1 MLFTRRENRAKRE
14 GVRKE
19 AGRGEYLD
27 LTLAVTG
34 IYVIRRFAICTF
46 AQISVLLGHV
56 YDMREMSSEWV

>member
-1 MLFTRRENRAKRE
+1 
-14 GVRKE
+14 
-19 AGRGEYLD
+19 LD

-34 IYVIRRFAICTF
+34 IYIIRRFTICAF